1 MPARKRARKS
11 AEVQPKAPIKE
22 TEVPTQKPG
31 RLKGGPL
38 QAPNGHLVCTRADFD
53 KLTPEQVAEFRK
65 SGGIIVSNYQ

>member
-11 AEVQPKAPIKE
+11 AEVKAEASIEEP
-22 TEVPTQKPG
+22 EVSTQKPG
-31 RLKGGPL
+31 RLKAGPL

-53 KLTPEQVAEFRK
+53 QLTPEQVAEFRE